1 MRIAIS
7 DGGIGDKVGG
17 SGRYLDLL
25 VRGLREIGLDPSIIR
40 MVDDVVSP
48 TWLRR
53 GKLACLASL
62 GLPSLTR
69 LTSGLAIDLAH
80 SVENVVVPRRS
91 GVPLVVTVHDTAALV
106 EPTLVS
112 SRLRLLV
119 NLSWKRST
127 SWDALIVPS
136 QATLHAIVELGIPP
150 ERVHLIRHAVGDAF
164 TREPDDAIRDRVQAL
179 VSQKPYL
186 AVVSPVSKKKGSDR
200 LLEAWG
206 RASRRMTGVLVWVT
220 PGRSPRMDT
229 PLPGIR
235 WVSGVDDRL
244 LAGIYDGAIALVS
257 PSRWEGYGFPV
268 AEALSMGVPVLAS
281 DIAPHREFD
290 SPCLRFFQSDSAIA
304 LADAMVAVAESPP
317 PRTPTPFPTSIDC
330 ARAHLAVY
338 EKVAR

>member
-7 DGGIGDKVGG
+7 DGGIGDHHMGG
-17 SGRYLDLL
+17 GGRYLDLL
-25 VRGLREIGLDPSIIR
+25 VRGLREMGLDPTIIR
-40 MVDDVVSP
+40 LVDDVVSA
-48 TWLRR
+48 TFRR
-53 GKLACLASL
+53 AKLARLASL
-62 GLPSLTR
+62 GLPSLAR
-69 LTSGLAIDLAH
+69 LTSGLPIDLVH

-112 SRLRLLV
+112 SRLRLLAK
-119 NLSWKRST
+119 LSWRRST

-136 QATLHAIVELGIPP
+136 HATLHAVLELGVAH

-164 TREPDDAIRDRVQAL
+164 TREPDDAIRDRVHAL
-179 VSQKPYL
+179 VSEKPYL
-186 AVVSPVSKKKGSDR
+186 AVVSPVSKKKGSDL

-206 RASRRMTGVLVWVT
+206 RASRQMRGVLVWVT
-220 PGRSPRMDT
+220 PGPNPRVET

-257 PSRWEGYGFPV
+257 PSRWEGYNAPV
-268 AEALSMGVPVLAS
+268 AEALSLGVPVLAS

-290 SPCLRFFQSDSAIA
+290 SPCLRFFKSDSAIA
-304 LADAMVAVAESPP
+304 LADAMVAVTESPP
-317 PRTPTPFPTSIDC
+317 PRIPTSFPTPINC

-338 EKVAR
+338 EMAAR